1 MRGQYGKRET
11 LLTIRRGDIWLV
23 NLDPTVGAEIRK
35 TRPVVV
41 LSSDAIGALPVKL
54 VAPITEWKE
63 HLARNVWHVT
73 IDPDQAN
80 GLAKKSVVDAL
91 QLRGVDQNRFVK
103 RLGVVSPGALQSI
116 LIAVTAV
123 IEYE

>member
-1 MRGQYGKRET
+1 
-11 LLTIRRGDIWLV
+11 LV

-35 TRPVVV
+35 KRPVVV

-63 HLARNVWHVT
+63 HLARNVWHVAV
-73 IDPDQAN
+73 DPDRAN
-80 GLAKKSVVDAL
+80 GLAKRSVVDAL
-91 QLRGVDQNRFVK
+91 QLRGIDQNRFVK
-103 RLGVVSPGALQSI
+103 RLGVVSPATLQLI
-116 LIAVTAV
+116 LIAVAAV

>member
-1 MRGQYGKRET
+1 MSSIKRGEV
-11 LLTIRRGDIWLV
+11 WLV
-23 NLDPTVGAEIRK
+23 NLDPTIGAEIKK

-41 LSSDAIGALPVKL
+41 VSSDAIGVLPIKL

-73 IDPDQAN
+73 IDPDQVN
-80 GLAKKSVVDAL
+80 GLKKKSVVDTL
-91 QLRGVDQNRFVK
+91 QLRGVDQKRFIE
-103 RLGVVSPGALQSI
+103 RLGAVSAVVLQSI
-116 LIAVTAV
+116 LAAIAAV